1 MGKKITILL
10 MGSRGDVQPYI
21 PLGMGLQRAGHEVTL
36 AAPSVFAP
44 MIQAAG
50 LKVYPTRINVQDE
63 LKKPE
68 VSQLLGDKWLMFK
81 LGKVMEIF
89 NAIYRSVFEDFLAA
103 TEGADLIIT
112 STVAYGAQECAEKH
126 GIPIVGSH
134 LSPLSPTRAFPTF
147 FMRGGLPFGLLNRQ
161 LHYFTEWASW
171 VTARSAI
178 NQWRKNDLGL
188 PNLGTFNTI
197 FGRMRAAGLPILYAY
212 SPLVIPKPADWLP
225 QEHVTGYWALQA
237 PSDYA
242 PPESLKAFLAAGAPP
257 VYIGFGSMV
266 DESPERLTQLAVEA
280 LQRSGQRGILLS
292 GWGGL
297 SAESLPDTVYM
308 VNDISHDWLFPQV
321 AAAVHHGGAGT
332 TGASLQA
339 GIPTIIT
346 PFLLDQYAWSKVVV
360 GLGVGPK
367 AAPIKDITAEGLAD
381 AITTAVNDTEM
392 RRRAAA
398 LGEKIRAEDGVQN
411 AIDVLRTVLEA

>member
-1 MGKKITILL
+1 MGKKITMLL

-21 PLGMGLQRAGHEVTL
+21 PLGVGLQRAGHVVTL
-36 AAPSVFAP
+36 AAPAVFAP

-50 LKVYPTRINVQDE
+50 LTVYPTRINVQEE

-68 VSQLLGDKWLMFK
+68 VSKLLGDKWLMFK
-81 LGKVMEIF
+81 LGKVIEIF
-89 NAIYRSVFEDFLAA
+89 NSIYRSVFEDFLNA
-103 TEGADLIIT
+103 TEGADLIIA
-112 STVAYGAQECAEKH
+112 STVAYGAQECAEKR
-126 GIPIVGSH
+126 GIPIISSH
-134 LSPLSPTRAFPTF
+134 LSPLSPTSAFPTF
-147 FMRGGLPFGLLNRQ
+147 FLRAGLPFGLLNRQ

-171 VTARSAI
+171 MSARSAI
-178 NQWRKNDLGL
+178 NQWRKNELGL
-188 PNLGTFNTI
+188 PPLGMFNTI
-197 FGRMRAAGLPILYAY
+197 FGRMRVAGLPILYAY
-212 SPLVIPKPADWLP
+212 SPSVIPKPADWLP
-225 QEHVTGYWALQA
+225 QEHVTGYWTLQA
-237 PSDYA
+237 PTDYA

-266 DESPERLTQLAVEA
+266 DESPERLTRLAIEA

-297 SAESLPDTVYM
+297 SGESLPDTVYM

-332 TGASLQA
+332 TGASLRA

-346 PFLLDQYAWSKVVV
+346 PFLLDQYAWAKVVAE
-360 GLGVGPK
+360 LGVGPK
-367 AAPIKDITAEGLAD
+367 AAPIKDITAEGLAA
-381 AITTAVNDTEM
+381 AIHTAVSDTEM
-392 RRRAAA
+392 RRRAAM

-411 AIDVLRTVLEA
+411 AIDSLQTVLEA

>member
-21 PLGMGLQRAGHEVTL
+21 PLGMGLQRAGHDVTL
-36 AAPSVFAP
+36 AAPAVFAP
-44 MIQAAG
+44 MIQEAG

-81 LGKVMEIF
+81 LGKVIEIF

-103 TEGADLIIT
+103 TEGADLIIA

-126 GIPIVGSH
+126 GIPIIGSH

-188 PNLGTFNTI
+188 PTLGMFNTI

-212 SPLVIPKPADWLP
+212 SPSVIPKPADWLP
-225 QEHVTGYWALQA
+225 QEHVTGYWTLQA

-242 PPESLKAFLAAGAPP
+242 PPDSLRAFLAAGSPP

-266 DESPERLTQLAVEA
+266 NESPERLTRLAVEA
-280 LQRSGQRGILLS
+280 LQRAGQRGILLS

-297 SAESLPDTVYM
+297 SAESLPDSVYM

-332 TGASLQA
+332 TGASLRV

-360 GLGVGPK
+360 SLGVGPK

-381 AITTAVNDTEM
+381 AITTAVHDTEM
-392 RRRAAA
+392 RHRAAA

-411 AIDVLRTVLEA
+411 AVDKLRTVLEA

>member
-36 AAPSVFAP
+36 AAPAVFAP
-44 MIQAAG
+44 MIQEAG

-81 LGKVMEIF
+81 LGKVIEIF

-103 TEGADLIIT
+103 AEGADLIIA

-171 VTARSAI
+171 MTARSAI

-188 PNLGTFNTI
+188 QPLGAFNTI

-212 SPLVIPKPADWLP
+212 SPSVIPKPADWLP
-225 QEHVTGYWALQA
+225 QEHVTGYWTLQA
-237 PSDYA
+237 PPDYA
-242 PPESLKAFLAAGAPP
+242 PPDSLKAFLAAGAPP

-266 DESPERLTQLAVEA
+266 DESPERLTRLAVEA

-332 TGASLQA
+332 TGASLRA

-346 PFLLDQYAWSKVVV
+346 PFLLDQHAWSKVVG

-367 AAPIKDITAEGLAD
+367 AAPIKDITAEGLAE
-381 AITTAVNDTEM
+381 AITTAVNDAEM
-392 RRRAAA
+392 RHRAAA

-411 AIDVLRTVLEA
+411 AIDALRTVLEG